1 MNTEQLDFQLRHL
14 AARLGV
20 DLREVELAYKLPGR
34 WLARARLHFIH
45 SDKRRGKSM
54 TAAMGADASLTEAVE
69 RCIEDGLEWRR
80 MKQATERRRQQRKIE
95 RVNKKKGRNV

>member
-1 MNTEQLDFQLRHL
+1 
-14 AARLGV
+14 
-20 DLREVELAYKLPGR
+20 
-34 WLARARLHFIH
+34 
-45 SDKRRGKSM
+45 M